1 MTATLAL
8 LILGVVWLVIGVATA
23 VVMGRRGHDP
33 FAWLLVGVM
42 LGPLALPPAVAAAR
56 HPGLT
61 RPRRL
66 LSGAPAGG
74 RVGLLV
80 GIDGSVQAAA
90 ALDAALDVL
99 GARLGRLT
107 LAAVTDVDAT
117 VAHEQEEA
125 RLRQE
130 LQRQAV
136 RAQARLAAA
145 GIQAT
150 AELLLLRGR
159 PAHALLEQ
167 AVAGGYGLLA
177 VGTRGAG
184 LTPRLLGSVAES
196 LAAGTVVPV
205 LLASGSRGTQ
215 PPAATRWSH
224 PHDLPQAW

>member
-1 MTATLAL
+1 MTATFAL
-8 LILGVVWLVIGVATA
+8 LVVGALWLVIGVATA

-33 FAWLLVGVM
+33 FAWLLAGVV
-42 LGPLALPPAVAAAR
+42 LGPLALPAAVAAAR
-56 HPGLT
+56 HPGLA

-66 LSGAPAGG
+66 LAGVPATG
-74 RVGLLV
+74 RVDLLV
-80 GIDGSVQAAA
+80 GIDGSPQAAA

-117 VAHEQEEA
+117 VAHQQQEA

-130 LQRQAV
+130 LQRQAA

-145 GIQAT
+145 GVEVT

-167 AVAGGYGLLA
+167 ALAGGYGLLA

-196 LAAGTVVPV
+196 LAARTTVPV
-205 LLASGSRGTQ
+205 LLASQ
-215 PPAATRWSH
+215 PVTARVHRQEIPARAR
-224 PHDLPQAW
+224 